1 MFSYLSILVS
11 HFFQYLIENLK
22 TLMYGLEVIS
32 HKHLIHISY
41 YDLLV
46 DISEGF
52 GVWMVILILVTS
64 SLLTL
69 TLIHSMTSP
78 SLSMSKG
85 VSVDNTKLSSSKSI
99 TYKSFS
105 RFTTFT
111 SFKQSTYNIKDIGG
125 IFYRKAQYLIIQ

>member
-111 SFKQSTYNIKDIGG
+111 SFK
-125 IFYRKAQYLIIQ
+125 L

>member
-1 MFSYLSILVS
+1 MFSYFSALIS
-11 HFFQYLIENLK
+11 HFFQYFIENLK
-22 TLMYGLEVIS
+22 TLIYGLEVIS

-78 SLSMSKG
+78 SGSTLKG
-85 VSVDNTKLSSSKSI
+85 TNVDHTKLSTSKSI
-99 TYKSFS
+99 LYKTFS
-105 RFTTFT
+105 RFKTFT
-111 SFKQSTYNIKDIGG
+111 TSK
-125 IFYRKAQYLIIQ
+125 L

>member
-1 MFSYLSILVS
+1 MFSYLPVLIS
-11 HFFQYLIENLK
+11 HFFNYLIENLK
-22 TLMYGLEVIS
+22 ALVYGLEVLS

-85 VSVDNTKLSSSKSI
+85 TNVVNTKLSSSKSI
-99 TYKSFS
+99 TYKTFS
-105 RFTTFT
+105 RFKAFT
-111 SFKQSTYNIKDIGG
+111 NFKI
-125 IFYRKAQYLIIQ
+125 

>member
-1 MFSYLSILVS
+1 MNSMFSYFSTLLS
-11 HFFQYLIENLK
+11 HFFQYLTENLK
-22 TLMYGLEVIS
+22 SLMYGLEVIS

-85 VSVDNTKLSSSKSI
+85 NSVNNAKLSTSKSI
-99 TYKSFS
+99 TYK
-105 RFTTFT
+105 TFT
-111 SFKQSTYNIKDIGG
+111 RVKAFARIK
-125 IFYRKAQYLIIQ
+125 L